1 MSRLSERALAILS
14 AEVKKCAG
22 SDPVS
27 RIQRDLMMKRLAK
40 LRIQAGIPLTEA
52 EIAYEIRDLFPNFSQ
67 DVIRRAAKANRPPG
81 IWNTVKWVTLL
92 TVGGVATI
100 AVANLPYPP
109 IRRPVARTAPIL
121 LLPSFMQMDYHYRE
135 AIALTEQADQ
145 LVNQATSAAD
155 FQLGTEKVQQAQKH
169 LDALPVGFLGYEPRA
184 YCSLMGCRWRFTL
197 DEFKAA
203 RQAIARMEAKI
214 FQEQNA
220 QTLLDEVTTALN
232 EAKAQYQSA
241 DSTQQT
247 AAITAWQTAID
258 RFGEISSETLAGRM
272 AQTQLTAA
280 QRDFQAVTGTVTAS
294 QRSSTAVEAA
304 KLFAIQ
310 AATASQNPPHS
321 EAQWE
326 QIATLWQEAI
336 DRLKAVDSEN
346 PGYLEAQTKLAEYTK
361 NLGQAQIR
369 QSAEQVS
376 VRALEQAK
384 NLVSNWQSLAARDP
398 QSPQLVSLLQ
408 DIINELDKV
417 QGGTTASAEAQ
428 ELGKFAKNKLQALQ
442 PK

>member
-1 MSRLSERALAILS
+1 MLR
-14 AEVKKCAG
+14 V
-22 SDPVS
+22 
-27 RIQRDLMMKRLAK
+27 QRDLVLKRLAR
-40 LRIQAGIPLTEA
+40 LRVRSGSPLTETEIAA
-52 EIAYEIRDLFPNFSQ
+52 EICDLIPTFSKTA
-67 DVIRRAAKANRPPG
+67 IRRAAKANRPPG
-81 IWNTVKWVTLL
+81 IWNTVKWTILL
-92 TVGGVATI
+92 TLGGVGTI

-155 FQLGTEKVQQAQKH
+155 FQLGTEKVQLAQKH
-169 LDALPVGFLGYEPRA
+169 LDALPVWFLGYEPSG
-184 YCSLMGCRWRFTL
+184 YCSLMGCSWRFTL
-197 DEFKAA
+197 DEFRTA
-203 RQAIARMEAKI
+203 RQAIARMEAKL

-220 QTLLDEVTTALN
+220 LTLLDESNTALSA
-232 EAKAQYQSA
+232 AKAQYQA
-241 DSTQQT
+241 ANRTQQST
-247 AAITAWQTAID
+247 ARAAWQTAID
-258 RFGEISSETLAGRM
+258 RLGQIPQETLAGGM
-272 AQTQLTAA
+272 AQTQLVAA
-280 QRDFQAVTGTVTAS
+280 QRDFQDVTGTVTAS
-294 QRSSTAVEAA
+294 QQSNTAVEAA

-321 EAQWE
+321 ADEWE
-326 QIATLWQEAI
+326 QIANLWSEAI
-336 DRLKAVDSEN
+336 DRLKAVDAEN
-346 PGYLEAQTKLAEYTK
+346 PGYLEAQTKLAEYTL
-361 NLGQAQIR
+361 NWGQAQTR

-408 DIINELDKV
+408 DIINELDRV
-417 QGGTTASAEAQ
+417 QSGTTASAEAQ
-428 ELGKFAKNKLQALQ
+428 ELGQFAKNKLQALQ

>member
-1 MSRLSERALAILS
+1 MSRLSERAFAILS
-14 AEVKKCAG
+14 AEVQRSAK
-22 SDPVS
+22 SEPMLRV
-27 RIQRDLMMKRLAK
+27 QRDILMKRLTK
-40 LRIQAGIPLTEA
+40 LRLQAGSPLTEA

-92 TVGGVATI
+92 TLGGVGTI

-155 FQLGTEKVQQAQKH
+155 FQLGTEKVQLAQKH
-169 LDALPVGFLGYEPRA
+169 LDALPVGFLGYEPRT

-203 RQAIARMEAKI
+203 RQAIARMEAKL

-220 QTLLDEVTTALN
+220 QTLLEEVIAALN
-232 EAKAQYQSA
+232 EAKGQYQGA
-241 DSTQQT
+241 ISTDKAT
-247 AAITAWQTAID
+247 AIAAWQAQID
-258 RFGEISSETLAGRM
+258 RLGQIPADTLAGWT
-272 AQTQLTAA
+272 AQMELKTA
-280 QRDFQAVTGTVTAS
+280 QRDLQNVTGVTAAS

-321 EAQWE
+321 ADEWE
-326 QIATLWQEAI
+326 QIAKLWQDAI

-428 ELGKFAKNKLQALQ
+428 ELGQFAKSKLQALQ

>member
-1 MSRLSERALAILS
+1 MSRLSERAFAILS
-14 AEVKKCAG
+14 AEVQRSAK
-22 SDPVS
+22 SEPTLRV
-27 RIQRDLMMKRLAK
+27 QRDILMKRLAK
-40 LRIQAGIPLTEA
+40 LRLQAGSPLTEA

-67 DVIRRAAKANRPPG
+67 TVIQQAAKANRPPG
-81 IWNTVKWVTLL
+81 IWNTVKWAALL
-92 TVGGVATI
+92 TLGGVGII

-155 FQLGTEKVQQAQKH
+155 FQLGTEKVQLAQKH
-169 LDALPVGFLGYEPRA
+169 LDALPVWFLRYEPRA
-184 YCSLMGCRWRFTL
+184 YCSLMGCSWRFTL
-197 DEFKAA
+197 HEFQVA
-203 RQAIARMEAKI
+203 RQSIARMEAKL

-220 QTLLDEVTTALN
+220 LTLLDESNTALST
-232 EAKAQYQSA
+232 AKAQYQGA
-241 DSTQQT
+241 NATQQAT
-247 AAITAWQTAID
+247 AIATWQTAID
-258 RFGEISSETLAGRM
+258 RLGQIPQETLAGRM
-272 AQTQLTAA
+272 VQTQLVAA
-280 QRDFQAVTGTVTAS
+280 QRDFQEMTGMVTAS
-294 QRSSTAVEAA
+294 RRSSTAVEAA

-321 EAQWE
+321 ADEWE
-326 QIATLWQEAI
+326 QIARLWQDAI

-428 ELGKFAKNKLQALQ
+428 ELGQFAKNKLQALQ